1 MQLCAVSSHCTS
13 FFSHGVSSTAR
24 EDGKF
29 ISESCEVFAFGSN
42 SSSQL
47 AMGSTEKFHK
57 ATLMSHMANV
67 QVVGTCT
74 CTKILRLQG
83 IHADIILCHCV
94 GVTGATTGACY
105 EYLFYH
111 APIQIHYN

>member
-1 MQLCAVSSHCTS
+1 MSSN
-13 FFSHGVSSTAR
+13 AR

-57 ATLMSHMANV
+57 ATLMQHMANV
-67 QVVGTCT
+67 QVVCT
-74 CTKILRLQG
+74 YM
-83 IHADIILCHCV
+83 HAYIILGDLPNNDCKCNFSLSVLHVCASV
-94 GVTGATTGACY
+94 EAKRTLNDITTVAVLIY
-105 EYLFYH
+105 MYF
-111 APIQIHYN
+111 